1 MTPDVFFFSFG
12 SNNLLNYDKQ
22 HNNNIAPMEKKSI
35 LKTYMFTHSSLSIS
49 HTKNHYSTSLI
60 IIFLL
65 NKISKKKKNSRMD
78 LYVEESIHI
87 TTIFKN
93 IQNYELKNLLLH
105 SIYNLSF
112 NSFGKSN
119 ILIYSNFLI

>member
-1 MTPDVFFFSFG
+1 
-12 SNNLLNYDKQ
+12 
-22 HNNNIAPMEKKSI
+22 
-35 LKTYMFTHSSLSIS
+35 
-49 HTKNHYSTSLI
+49 
-60 IIFLL
+60 
-65 NKISKKKKNSRMD
+65 MD
-78 LYVEESIHI
+78 LYLEESIHV

-105 SIYNLSF
+105 SIYNLIF